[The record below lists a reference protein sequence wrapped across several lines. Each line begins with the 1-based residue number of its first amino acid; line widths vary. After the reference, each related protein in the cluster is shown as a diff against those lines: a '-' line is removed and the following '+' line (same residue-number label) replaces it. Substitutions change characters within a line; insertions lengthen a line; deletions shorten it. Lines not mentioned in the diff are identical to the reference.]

1 MIAQIGWGG
10 DRGGNGGGDRD
21 RGRGGDRGRNRSRNG
36 VGARA
41 EGIHLFRVVTVENGP
56 PFAVQQWCLPAW

>member
-21 RGRGGDRGRNRSRNG
+21 GDRWGLGQVEFISFGWSLLKMDHRLQSSNGACQLGDGLGRG
-36 VGARA
+36 
-41 EGIHLFRVVTVENGP
+41 
-56 PFAVQQWCLPAW
+56 AVWV